1 MIITCLDLCLF
12 YIKRL
17 YQILKRRF
25 VVASFPSI
33 SSMRVS
39 WNWGP
44 PKKKLRKSRI
54 IVVTCDVCHLYITRL
69 FQIETIKKTSTAF
82 SWIFFMVLR
91 NWGTL
96 ETREVVLDR
105 GRWFNSRTFHKLKE
119 FWPKSSAKACSS
131 QPFLVNFKKIFVIKV
146 LENWRI
152 LREKKWSLDPWPL
165 IYVFLHYTHL
175 PKRLRNRKI
184 NCKIF

>member
-17 YQILKRRF
+17 TKSSKDDLLLHLFLVFLRWEFHGIGDHLKKIEEIPNHCRYLWCMSF
-25 VVASFPSI
+25 VYHTPFPN
-33 SSMRVS
+33 R
-39 WNWGP
+39 ND
-44 PKKKLRKSRI
+44 KKKNFNG
-54 IVVTCDVCHLYITRL
+54 L
-69 FQIETIKKTSTAF
+69 FLD
-82 SWIFFMVLR
+82 FFMVLR

-131 QPFLVNFKKIFVIKV
+131 QPFLVNFKRFLLSKY
-146 LENWRI
+146 WRTGEYW
-152 LREKKWSLDPWPL
+152 EKKNGALTHDLLFMSFYITL
-165 IYVFLHYTHL
+165 IYQ
-175 PKRLRNRKI
+175 RD
-184 NCKIF
+184 